1 MDAMSG
7 SSDSAISSKMAVTA
21 ASSTYD
27 DTYIDIE
34 CDPIVCNLQYAM
46 RNERVRERNVSEP

>member
-21 ASSTYD
+21 ASSTY